1 MTERK
6 EMTTRILL
14 CTVLATLSLSA
25 SGADDDP
32 YLWLEDV
39 HGNRALDWVRE
50 RNARTFEALRDTPV
64 FDELYAEAYAIM
76 TSDARLPNGEFVADD
91 FHDFWQD
98 ETNVRGLWRRTP
110 ISALVAGKPAWDTL
124 LDIDA
129 LSREEDENWVFKA
142 TDCVGAD
149 SDRCVVE
156 LSRGGKDESVY
167 REFSLTKRAFV
178 GGGFVVPE
186 AKSSVAWADENTLLV
201 ATDWGKDSLTTSGY
215 AREVRLWKR
224 GQPLADA
231 QSLYRGSREDTLVA
245 PVAYGSDGKTFVF
258 LLRLE
263 ADWNLYHVMPLQD
276 GKAGDS
282 LDLPRRLLPEGVVGD
297 RLIVVLK
304 ENWKDYAAGDVVAVG
319 LTDGKSS
326 LVFSPGPQQAIDE
339 VAIGDG
345 SVHLQLLDNVVGR
358 ILRVTP
364 DGSEW
369 RAAEIDVPENG
380 VAKLAASSS
389 SRKDLLVT
397 YESIVQPT
405 TLYHVAKDD
414 ALRTVAQLPPLYDSS
429 DVVVRQQFATSA
441 DGTRVPYFI
450 AGKADVLRKGDAPTI
465 LYGYGG
471 FQIATLPVYY
481 EDPSRP
487 QHGALAGR
495 MWLSR
500 GGVLVLSNLRG
511 GGEYGPRWHEAALRE
526 KRQRAYE
533 DYFAIA
539 EHLIETGVTTP
550 KKLGALGRSNGGLLL
565 GVALT
570 QRPDLFAAFDIGVP
584 LLDMRRYHKLLAGS
598 SWTGEYGN
606 PDEPGD
612 WAFIREYS
620 PYQNLEKGADYPPV
634 FFYTSTEDDRVHP
647 GHARKMVAALEEL
660 GYDSWYYENMEGG
673 HGGAANQEQLAM
685 RTALEYA
692 YFMRML
698 MPARWDRGN

>member
-1 MTERK
+1 MN
-6 EMTTRILL
+6 TRIL
-14 CTVLATLSLSA
+14 CCIVLATLSPGAGSA
-25 SGADDDP
+25 DEDP
-32 YLWLEDV
+32 FLWLEDV
-39 HGNRALDWVRE
+39 HGERALNWVRD
-50 RNARTFEALRDTPV
+50 RNAETFEALRDTPV
-64 FDELYAEAYAIM
+64 FDELYAEAHAIM
-76 TSDARLPNGEFVADD
+76 TSDARLPNGKFVADD

-98 ETNVRGLWRRTP
+98 ETNVRGVWRRTP
-110 ISALVAGKPAWDTL
+110 ISALVAGGPAWEIL

-129 LSREEDENWVFKA
+129 LARAEDENWVFKA
-142 TDCVGAD
+142 TDCVGAG
-149 SDRCVVE
+149 SDRCMVE

-167 REFSLTKRAFV
+167 REFSLAERAFV
-178 GGGFVVPE
+178 DDGFVVPE
-186 AKSSVAWADENTLLV
+186 AKSSVAWADENTLVV
-201 ATDWGKDSLTTSGY
+201 ATDWGRDSLTTSGY
-215 AREVRLWKR
+215 AREARLWKR
-224 GQPLADA
+224 GQPLAA
-231 QSLYRGSREDTLVA
+231 ANSLYTGSKEDTLVA
-245 PVAYGSDGKTFVF
+245 PVAYGSGGETFVF
-258 LLRLE
+258 LVRVEADSNRLE
-263 ADWNLYHVMPLQD
+263 LMPLEN
-276 GKAGDS
+276 GKAGAP
-282 LDLPRRLLPEGVVGD
+282 LDLPRRVLPKGVVDD
-297 RLIVVLK
+297 RLIVVLN
-304 ENWKDYAAGDVVAVG
+304 ENWHGYTAGDVVAVG
-319 LTDGKSS
+319 LDDGKSS

-339 VAIGDG
+339 VGIGDG

-358 ILRVTP
+358 ILRLTP
-364 DGSEW
+364 DGNKW
-369 RAAEIDVPENG
+369 QAANIGVPDNG

-389 SRKDLLVT
+389 SRKDFLVT

-405 TLYHVAKDD
+405 TLYHVAPDNT
-414 ALRTVAQLPPLYDSS
+414 LRPAAQLPPLYDAS
-429 DVVVRQQFATSA
+429 DVVVRQQMASSA

-450 AGKADVLRKGDAPTI
+450 AGKADVLKKGDAPTI

-471 FQIATLPVYY
+471 FQIAILPVYY

-511 GGEYGPRWHEAALRE
+511 GGEFGPRWHEAALRE

-550 KKLGALGRSNGGLLL
+550 DKLGALGRSNGGLLL

-598 SWTGEYGN
+598 SWTGEYGD

-612 WAFIREYS
+612 WEFISEYS
-620 PYQNLEKGADYPPV
+620 PYQNLEKGADYPTV

-647 GHARKMVAALEEL
+647 GHARKMAAALDEL

-673 HGGAANQEQLAM
+673 HGGASNQQQLAM

-698 MPARWDRGN
+698 MPARWDRNN

>member
-1 MTERK
+1 MTA
-6 EMTTRILL
+6 RILL
-14 CTVLATLSLSA
+14 CTALACVSVA
-25 SGADDDP
+25 AGAADDDP

-39 HGNRALDWVRE
+39 HDERALDWVRE
-50 RNARTFEALRDTPV
+50 RNAETFEALRDTPV

-98 ETNVRGLWRRTP
+98 ETNVRGVWRRTP
-110 ISALVAGKPAWDTL
+110 ISALVAGEPAWETL

-129 LSREEDENWVFKA
+129 LSREEDENWVFKS
-142 TDCVGAD
+142 TDCVGGD

-167 REFSLTKRAFV
+167 REFSLAQRAFV
-178 GGGFVVPE
+178 DDGFVVPE
-186 AKSSVAWADENTLLV
+186 AKSTVAWADEDTLVV
-201 ATDWGKDSLTTSGY
+201 ATDWGEDSLTTSGY

-224 GQPLADA
+224 GEPLAA
-231 QSLYRGSREDTLVA
+231 AKRLYRGSTEDTLVA
-245 PVAYGSDGKTFVF
+245 PVAYASDGKTFVF

-263 ADWNLYHVMPLQD
+263 SDSNRAQLMPLKN
-276 GKAGDS
+276 GKAGAP
-282 LDLPRRLLPEGVVGD
+282 LDLPRRIVAEGVVGD

-304 ENWKDYAAGDVVAVG
+304 EDWNDYTAGDVIAVALDG
-319 LTDGKSS
+319 GKSTR
-326 LVFSPGPQQAIDE
+326 VFSPAARQAIAE
-339 VAIGDG
+339 VGIGDG
-345 SVHLQLLDNVVGR
+345 SVYLQLLDNVVGR
-358 ILRVTP
+358 IKRLTQ
-364 DGSEW
+364 DGGKW
-369 RAAEIDVPENG
+369 RAADIDVPDNG

-397 YESIVQPT
+397 YESITQPT
-405 TLYHVAKDD
+405 TLYHVAPDN

-471 FQIATLPVYY
+471 FEIPILPVYY

-539 EHLIETGVTTP
+539 EHLIETGVTKP
-550 KKLGALGRSNGGLLL
+550 EKLGALGRSNGGLLL

-620 PYQNLEKGADYPPV
+620 PYQNLDKGADYPTV

-647 GHARKMVAALEEL
+647 GHARKMAAALENL
-660 GYDSWYYENMEGG
+660 GHDSWYYENMEGG
-673 HGGAANQEQLAM
+673 HGGTANQKQLAM

-692 YFMRML
+692 YFIRML
-698 MPARWDRGN
+698 MPARWDREN

>member
-1 MTERK
+1 MN
-6 EMTTRILL
+6 TRILCSIL
-14 CTVLATLSLSA
+14 LATLSV
-25 SGADDDP
+25 GAAADDDDP

-39 HGNRALDWVRE
+39 HGERALNWVRD
-50 RNARTFEALRDTPV
+50 RNAETFEALRDTPV

-76 TSDARLPNGEFVADD
+76 TSDARLPNGKFVADD

-98 ETNVRGLWRRTP
+98 ETNVRGVWRRTS
-110 ISALVAGKPAWDTL
+110 ISALITGEPAWEIL

-142 TDCVGAD
+142 TDCVGAG
-149 SDRCVVE
+149 SDRCMVE

-167 REFSLTKRAFV
+167 REFSLTERAFV
-178 GGGFVVPE
+178 DDGFVVPE
-186 AKSSVAWADENTLLV
+186 AKSSVAWADEDTLVV

-224 GQPLADA
+224 GESLAA
-231 QSLYRGSREDTLVA
+231 LKSLYTGSREDTLVA
-245 PVAYGSDGKTFVF
+245 PVAYGSDGETFVF
-258 LLRLE
+258 LIRVE
-263 ADWNLYHVMPLQD
+263 ADSNLLELMPLEKD
-276 GKAGDS
+276 KAGAP
-282 LDLPRRLLPEGVVGD
+282 LDLPRRILPEGVVDD

-304 ENWKDYAAGDVVAVG
+304 ENWNDYSAGDVVAVG
-319 LTDGKSS
+319 LGDGKSS

-339 VAIGDG
+339 VDIGDG
-345 SVHLQLLDNVVGR
+345 SVQLQLLDNVVGR
-358 ILRVTP
+358 ILRLTP
-364 DGSEW
+364 DGSKWQPED
-369 RAAEIDVPENG
+369 ISVPDNG

-389 SRKDLLVT
+389 SRKDFLVT
-397 YESIVQPT
+397 FESIVQPT
-405 TLYHVAKDD
+405 TLYHVAPDN
-414 ALRTVAQLPPLYDSS
+414 ALRPVAQLPPLYDSS

-441 DGTRVPYFI
+441 DGTRVPYFL
-450 AGKADVLRKGDAPTI
+450 AGKADVLKKGDAPTI

-471 FQIATLPVYY
+471 FQIAILPVYY

-511 GGEYGPRWHEAALRE
+511 GGEFGPRWHEAALRE

-550 KKLGALGRSNGGLLL
+550 EKLGALGRSNGGLLL

-612 WAFIREYS
+612 WSFIREYS
-620 PYQNLEKGADYPPV
+620 PYQNLEKGADYPTV

-647 GHARKMVAALEEL
+647 GHARKMAAALDEL

-673 HGGAANQEQLAM
+673 HGGAANQQQLAM

-698 MPARWDRGN
+698 MPARWDRKN